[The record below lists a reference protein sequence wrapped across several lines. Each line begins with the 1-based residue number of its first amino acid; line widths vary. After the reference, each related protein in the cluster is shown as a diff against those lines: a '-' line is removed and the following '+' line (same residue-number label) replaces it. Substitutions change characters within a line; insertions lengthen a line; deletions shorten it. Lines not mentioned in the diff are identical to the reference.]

1 MFTDKEHRGPF
12 EFSEEFGHL
21 SVGEETEDN
30 ATHTTRYEANDN
42 DLLLS
47 TSEKEENQM
56 LVDNASAYGAPDYAS
71 LTLVSHETITSAPT
85 SLPDASLTLGSGI
98 DDLLG
103 LGLPSVPT
111 SPPLPHPLKLHG
123 KPTLDPRTF
132 QKKWGELPI
141 SLSQVCSI
149 TFYLC
154 VTFYFFSLFT
164 VSKCQADE
172 MA

>member
-21 SVGEETEDN
+21 SVGAETEDN
-30 ATHTTRYEANDN
+30 VSHTIRYEANDN

-56 LVDNASAYGAPDYAS
+56 PVDNASAYGAPDYAS
-71 LTLVSHETITSAPT
+71 LSLVSHDTITSAPT
-85 SLPDASLTLGSGI
+85 LLPDASLALGSGI

-103 LGLPSVPT
+103 LGLPSVTP
-111 SPPLPHPLKLHG
+111 SPPLPPPLKLHG
-123 KPTLDPRTF
+123 KPVLDPKTF

-141 SLSQVCSI
+141 SLSQVCLI
-149 TFYLC
+149 TFYLF
-154 VTFYFFSLFT
+154 VTFHFLL
-164 VSKCQADE
+164 
-172 MA
+172 